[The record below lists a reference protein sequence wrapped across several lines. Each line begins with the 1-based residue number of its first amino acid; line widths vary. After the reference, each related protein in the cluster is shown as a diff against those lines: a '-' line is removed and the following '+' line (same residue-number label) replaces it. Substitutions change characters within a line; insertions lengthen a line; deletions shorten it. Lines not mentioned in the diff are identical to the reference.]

1 MVAELKF
8 NYKANYKMS
17 DFIQL
22 REGLAIYKQKHS
34 KNYYVYMR
42 QKDDSG
48 EFFEYRKSTK
58 TPDLAKAT
66 EEAYGYYF
74 SYTRKLTPE
83 VFESNSKSK
92 VVNICNNLLKILDE
106 KTKTSNQR
114 SPQSAAYA
122 ACIRN
127 EIIPNLPKGLVIK
140 SFDKKLIKSILNL
153 AKSTTKRRNLVSSI
167 KKIFELA
174 EEEKM
179 IKSYQIPEISTDEKV
194 EKAEPRRSFSDSDFL
209 KISDALPLFCES
221 KGLKLSTVIYRN
233 LLKYK
238 FHFLYHVGCRPGREI
253 DSLTHGCV
261 LKKEDGYRLL
271 FNGTKT
277 DSDSKSRVIHLTT
290 DALMCIVRVHE
301 YFNPDLYVH
310 LYGTKHQG
318 LLSLDT
324 VSSDEDFIDVFFD
337 SKDDSQFIFR
347 LPENQAKTL
356 DWTKYFSQLMKK
368 LNLDYTLYSC
378 RHTFITERLKEGKSI
393 EDVALYCGTSIAM
406 IEKYY
411 SDIESEMISSKI
423 NSDRVS
429 IPKPDKRPVFTLDD
443 EDDE

>member
-1 MVAELKF
+1 
-8 NYKANYKMS
+8 MS
-17 DFIQL
+17 DYIRL
-22 REGLAIYKQKHS
+22 KDGLAVYKQKHS

-48 EFFEYRKSTK
+48 EFFEFRKSTG
-58 TPDLAKAT
+58 TPDLEKAT

-83 VFESNSKSK
+83 IFESNSKSK

-106 KTKTSNQR
+106 RTKTSNQR

-122 ACIRN
+122 TCIRN
-127 EIIPNLPKGLVIK
+127 EIIPNLPKDLVIK
-140 SFDKKLIKSILNL
+140 NFDKKLIKSILNL

-174 EEEKM
+174 EDEKM

-194 EKAEPRRSFSDSDFL
+194 EKTEPRRSFSDSDFL
-209 KISDALPLFCES
+209 KVTDALLSFSAES
-221 KGLKLSTVIYRN
+221 GLKAKTVIYRN

-238 FHFLYHVGCRPGREI
+238 FHFLYHSGCRPGREVNNLSYGSVI
-253 DSLTHGCV
+253 RR
-261 LKKEDGYRLL
+261 EDGYILS

-277 DSDSKSRVIHLTT
+277 DSDSKSRVIHLTH
-290 DALMCIVRVHE
+290 DALMCIVKVHE
-301 YFNPDLYVH
+301 YFNSDLYAH
-310 LYGTKHQG
+310 LYSTAQRG
-318 LLSLDT
+318 SLTLDS
-324 VSSDEDFIDVFFD
+324 VSSSDDFIDVFFAN
-337 SKDDSQFIFR
+337 KDDSQFIFR
-347 LPENQAKTL
+347 LPDNQAKTL

-411 SDIESEMISSKI
+411 SDVESEMISSKI

-429 IPKPDKRPVFTLDD
+429 IPKPDKRPVLTLDGD